1 MKVLC
6 SVCLVVLFAGPA
18 PAEIIDRVLA
28 VVEGQLILLSD
39 VAAARDLGLVPIQRG
54 TDPIRETLSRLIDR
68 ALILSEV
75 DRFPPSEPDT
85 AEAERRLEDVRARF
99 PSAGAFDAAL
109 ARAGIDHGRLRA
121 ILRQNLR
128 IKAYLTQR
136 FTTAAAV
143 NDDELTQ
150 FYRTNPSDFTRNGVL
165 VPFDQARED
174 VARVLATARRNA
186 LVADW
191 VAGLRRRAEFIDLSQ
206 ER

>member
-6 SVCLVVLFAGPA
+6 SVCLVVLFAGSA

-39 VAAARDLGLVPIQRG
+39 VSAARDLGLVPIQRG
-54 TDPIRETLSRLIDR
+54 TDPTRETLSRLIDR

-75 DRFPPSEPDT
+75 DRFPPSEPDP
-85 AEAERRLEDVRARF
+85 AETERRLEDVRTRF
-99 PSAGAFDAAL
+99 PSAEAFDAAL
-109 ARAGIDHGRLRA
+109 ARAGIDQERLRA

-128 IKAYLTQR
+128 IEAYLTQR

-143 NDDELTQ
+143 NDDALTQ
-150 FYRTNPSDFTRNGVL
+150 FYHANPSVFTRNGAL

-174 VARVLATARRNA
+174 VARAFATARRNA
-186 LVADW
+186 LVTDW